1 MPQLLERN
9 RLAASHAGGDRAVR
23 ILAKSLFRQLKESGF
38 QNRDILSLSTEL
50 VGLITSDLRPSDA
63 DDALCTRGNLPCSN
77 LAERDGLQYGR
88 PNHAGVPVT
97 ATALS
102 SLPSLSA
109 PRASLIAVSW
119 PVAPHSG

>member
-63 DDALCTRGNLPCSN
+63 DDAL
-77 LAERDGLQYGR
+77 
-88 PNHAGVPVT
+88 
-97 ATALS
+97 
-102 SLPSLSA
+102 
-109 PRASLIAVSW
+109 
-119 PVAPHSG
+119 